1 VDVGVGVGAVVLG
14 GIFQIKKMSN
24 FSTME
29 KQGFSKL
36 ECSVNIVVGVG
47 VGGLK

>member
-1 VDVGVGVGAVVLG
+1 MNRFDSCNVK
-14 GIFQIKKMSN
+14 FQIKKMSN

-29 KQGFSKL
+29 KHGFSKL
-36 ECSVNIVVGVG
+36 EYSVNIVVGVG

>member
-1 VDVGVGVGAVVLG
+1 MNRFDSCNVQ
-14 GIFQIKKMSN
+14 FQIKKMSN

-29 KQGFSKL
+29 KQGFSKV
-36 ECSVNIVVGVG
+36 EFSVNIVVGVG